1 MRGTNAFSKRSSSNV
16 SAVAT
21 ARGLRSSC
29 LYKQAVSQ
37 SLFIVGMVKPSNR
50 GTRSSGAKRC
60 LWVAT
65 SA

>member
-1 MRGTNAFSKRSSSNV
+1 MRGTNAVSKRSSSNV

-21 ARGLRSSC
+21 ARGPRSSW

-37 SLFIVGMVKPSNR
+37 YLLIVGMVKPSSR
-50 GTRSSGAKRC
+50 GTPSSGAKRC